1 MAISFCARSE
11 GVRELTPFELLGLTY
26 EMFSE
31 SLPASA
37 SKITEFVIVSAC
49 FVGSELNDCLF
60 ALNSKLVAVN
70 AVREELFSFDESLLS
85 KTVLVSSGAVI
96 SCARIE

>member
-1 MAISFCARSE
+1 
-11 GVRELTPFELLGLTY
+11 
-26 EMFSE
+26 MFSE

-37 SKITEFVIVSAC
+37 SKITEFVVVSAC
-49 FVGSELNDCLF
+49 LVGSELNDCLF
-60 ALNSKLVAVN
+60 ELNSKLVAVN

-85 KTVLVSSGAVI
+85 RTVLVSSGAVI